1 MKTPAAAIQGG
12 LAALGL
18 IAAYTTWQRDPETK
32 PGEVVIVDASQN
44 DVRKIRFEDTSATP
58 PKWVELER
66 RKETDGQR
74 VWLKVSARPE
84 QKSPERELRGNEAA
98 NKLFEKFAPLK
109 ATRALGVLAP
119 EKLKEVGLEA
129 PKKRIEVDAR
139 GQKQVFFVGASPFG
153 VSDPYVRSESDGK
166 VFVLGG
172 NVVSDLD
179 AAAIRLVDRQLHDWK
194 TSDYDEVK
202 VTAGGKSKALTQTSP
217 EQPVQAKLVD
227 QAGKTDEQAKN
238 WHDRI
243 WRALASDVLGK
254 GEVPANG
261 EPQLALRIDYK
272 SHGKPRGFVELARVR
287 VTPEPAAAASAA
299 PTPATPPI
307 EVYARSES
315 TAGWVKMN
323 ANTED
328 LIKEADKVI
337 AAE

>member
-1 MKTPAAAIQGG
+1 MKAPAAAIQGG

-18 IAAYTTWQRDPETK
+18 IAAYATWQREPETK
-32 PGEVVIVDASQN
+32 AGEVVIVDASQN
-44 DVRKIRFEDTSATP
+44 DVHRIRFEDTSSTS

-66 RKETDGQR
+66 RKEIDGQR
-74 VWLKVSARPE
+74 VWIKVSARPE
-84 QKSPERELRGNEAA
+84 QKTPERELRGNEAA

-109 ATRALGVLAP
+109 ASRALGVLAP

-129 PKKRIEVDAR
+129 PKKRIEVEAR
-139 GQKQVFFVGASPFG
+139 GQKHVFFVGASPFG

-202 VTAGGKSKALTQTSP
+202 LTVGAKSKELTQSSP
-217 EQPVQAKLVD
+217 ELPVQAKLVD
-227 QAGKTDEQAKN
+227 KTGKTDEQAKN

-272 SHGKPRGFVELARVR
+272 SHGKPRGFLELARVR
-287 VTPEPAAAASAA
+287 TAEPAPAASTA
-299 PTPATPPI
+299 PTPATPPV

-323 ANTED
+323 ANTDD
-328 LIKEADKVI
+328 LIKEADKVV